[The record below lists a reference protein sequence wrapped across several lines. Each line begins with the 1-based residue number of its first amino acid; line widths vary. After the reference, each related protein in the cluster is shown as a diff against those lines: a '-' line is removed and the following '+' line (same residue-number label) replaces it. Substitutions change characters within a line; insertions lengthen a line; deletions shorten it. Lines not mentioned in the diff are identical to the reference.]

1 MLLLYAYSNR
11 ISFIYSLRNFE
22 GKLYTTF
29 TLPNF
34 QPEDYQIVGL
44 IEESFVYEQ
53 IIHNKENIQ

>member
-1 MLLLYAYSNR
+1 MHPTIEFHLSPP
-11 ISFIYSLRNFE
+11 FVNFE